1 MASLFRTLFFWALAI
16 ATATIAV
23 ANRNDVPFSLDPFS
37 SAAPAI
43 VLELRLYWIILGSAL
58 IGIVLGGW
66 STWLAQAPVRQ
77 TLREAEDKIRR
88 LEREVEVAQTI
99 IVKPQPTG
107 RALDLSRA

>member
-16 ATATIAV
+16 ATAVLAV
-23 ANRNDVPFSLDPFS
+23 ANRGPVDLSFDPFNA
-37 SAAPAI
+37 AAPAI
-43 VLELRLYWIILGSAL
+43 VLEVRMFWVILGSAL

-77 TLREAEDKIRR
+77 AVRENEEKIRR
-88 LEREVEVAQTI
+88 LEREIEVAQKI
-99 IVKPQPTG
+99 IIKPSES